1 MRENDKLQ
9 SDSSFH
15 SCLISSLSHSLSLSL
30 SIIIACQYVFYNSL
44 IKCGVFGDGKEVY
57 DNL

>member
-15 SCLISSLSHSLSLSL
+15 SRLISSLSHSLSLSL
-30 SIIIACQYVFYNSL
+30 SIIIACQYVFFIVLSHL
-44 IKCGVFGDGKEVY
+44 SSKGFPV
-57 DNL
+57 L

>member
-15 SCLISSLSHSLSLSL
+15 SRLILSVSHSLSL
-30 SIIIACQYVFYNSL
+30 SIIIACQYVFFIVLSHL
-44 IKCGVFGDGKEVY
+44 SSKGFPV
-57 DNL
+57 L